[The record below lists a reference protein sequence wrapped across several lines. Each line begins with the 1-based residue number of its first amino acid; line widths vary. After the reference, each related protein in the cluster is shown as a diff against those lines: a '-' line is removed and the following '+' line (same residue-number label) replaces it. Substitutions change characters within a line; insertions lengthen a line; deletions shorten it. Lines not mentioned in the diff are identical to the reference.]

1 MGGNPIGQIPHNSI
15 VLMKHL
21 LRTILPACALL
32 ASVAG
37 CSSDVED
44 YYAHERAFLRFT
56 PVTAIHPL
64 YTALNN
70 PGMFCQITIGTRTY
84 EFKGTDGTTGSY
96 PLTAL
101 ENYGKPECIAGF
113 VVGIPSTYDMNMQQ
127 RPVAYDLA
135 CPTCYE
141 ENMLQRSLSFSG
153 PEELTCLAAI
163 VYTIL
168 PMACCVRENMLSN
181 NSTVIVSVMLLPT
194 IWWSL

>member
-1 MGGNPIGQIPHNSI
+1 
-15 VLMKHL
+15 MKHL

-153 PEELTCLAAI
+153 PEELTCPRCHCVYDLTNGLLREGEHAVKQLYHYRISYAAANDL
-163 VYTIL
+163 V
-168 PMACCVRENMLSN
+168 
-181 NSTVIVSVMLLPT
+181 VIMN
-194 IWWSL
+194 